1 MLTLITWLMWCF
13 KRFLHCKFNFPL
25 LYTYAFL
32 LSGQRIYI
40 NYLEFFCKEDLSLF
54 PHLAIQLFIYV
65 QTHKYLYN
73 TVGSIL
79 QYHFILFFGIVQ
91 TLAVGSLSVISW
103 VSLLWYI
110 FLSTFSLS
118 ITINASDIVYFL
130 CQPPNKIFLLESLVV
145 FIRTS

>member
-73 TVGSIL
+73 TVGSTSISFYFVFRNCSDFGCGVSFSYL
-79 QYHFILFFGIVQ
+79 LGLSFVVHIFEHFFTFYHYKCFRYCVFPVSASKQ
-91 TLAVGSLSVISW
+91 DIS
-103 VSLLWYI
+103 SRIPSCFY
-110 FLSTFSLS
+110 
-118 ITINASDIVYFL
+118 
-130 CQPPNKIFLLESLVV
+130 
-145 FIRTS
+145 